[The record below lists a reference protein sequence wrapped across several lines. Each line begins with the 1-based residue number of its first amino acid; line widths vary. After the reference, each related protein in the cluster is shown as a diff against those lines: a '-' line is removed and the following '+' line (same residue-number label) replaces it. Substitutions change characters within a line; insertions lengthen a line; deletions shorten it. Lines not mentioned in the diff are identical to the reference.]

1 MSLGLHSP
9 FSLTKTNVLH
19 EVQVTSYEKSPLIG
33 GL

>member
-19 EVQVTSYEKSPLIG
+19 EVQVTSYEKAP
-33 GL
+33 